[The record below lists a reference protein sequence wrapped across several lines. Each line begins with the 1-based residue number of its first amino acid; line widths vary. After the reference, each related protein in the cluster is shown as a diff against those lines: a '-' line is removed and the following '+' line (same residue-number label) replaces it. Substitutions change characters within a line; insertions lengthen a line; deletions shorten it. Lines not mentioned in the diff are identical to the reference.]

1 MNPAAARAA
10 VLIVELMVFFA
21 VTAFTSQFISHASA
35 IRPEPGEAP
44 PPHFPVIAYEG
55 DRARPLPSGYRV
67 VPWSE
72 WELLAQRKPGVSLLL
87 PERAATVQIGEA
99 GEASFVAG
107 AIAAEKQS
115 VELKWRTGGGEQEAR
130 YVAQARTIEPQLL
143 RTLGSQTLLM
153 GAAAGFVA
161 GLFTGRV
168 LRRRW
173 LAVPG
178 SWVPPSTGSGA

>member
-1 MNPAAARAA
+1 MSPTAARVS
-10 VLIVELMVFFA
+10 VLIVELLVFLT
-21 VTAFTSQFISHASA
+21 VTAFTSYFISHASA
-35 IRPEPGEAP
+35 IKPAPGEAP

-55 DRARPLPSGYRV
+55 DPAKPAPSGYRV

-72 WELLAQRKPGVSLLL
+72 WELLAQRRPQASLLL
-87 PERAATVQIGEA
+87 PERAATVRIGDT
-99 GEASFVAG
+99 GEASFTATEESG
-107 AIAAEKQS
+107 AKQS
-115 VELKWRTGGGEQEAR
+115 IELRWRTGGGEQEAH
-130 YVAQARTIEPQLL
+130 YVAQARSIEPRLL

-161 GLFTGRV
+161 GLIIGRV

-178 SWVPPSTGSGA
+178 TWASP

>member
-1 MNPAAARAA
+1 MGPSAARVS
-10 VLIVELMVFFA
+10 VLIVELLVFFA
-21 VTAFTSQFISHASA
+21 VTAFTSYFISYASA
-35 IRPEPGEAP
+35 IKPEPGEAP

-55 DRARPLPSGYRV
+55 DRAKPAQSGYRV

-72 WELLAQRKPGVSLLL
+72 WELLVQRRPQASLLL
-87 PERAATVQIGEA
+87 PERAATVRIGDI
-99 GEASFVAG
+99 GEASFTATDEG
-107 AIAAEKQS
+107 AKQS
-115 VELKWRTGGGEQEAR
+115 IELKWRTAGGEQEAR
-130 YVAQARTIEPQLL
+130 YVAEDRSIEPRLL

-161 GLFTGRV
+161 GLMIGRA

-178 SWVPPSTGSGA
+178 TWAPPTA